1 MPNLDLKILIILLVV
16 ISTVYSVI
24 LNLFKRRSATNP
36 IPDSVKDVYDDES
49 YEKWRAYNAD
59 HSRLDL
65 ISSLVSGIASILL
78 LVTNAYSAF
87 ASLFPADWFGY
98 QVLAVIF
105 LDTIVGELAR
115 LGFSY
120 YSTFAIEEKY
130 GFNKSTNKT
139 FVIDKIRGFI
149 VNFLLMAFL
158 AMILALLH
166 MWLGDAL
173 IILFTVVMFLFGL
186 LISFLYPILSRIG
199 NKFISL
205 EDGELRT
212 RLTELL
218 ESHGYKVRDIK
229 VMDASRRTTKLN
241 AYFTG
246 FGSTKTIVLFDNLV
260 NAMTPDEICAV
271 FAHELGH
278 GINKDT
284 LKMQIM
290 NIGNFLIMAILA
302 WVGVSFPELHHA
314 FGFTGINY
322 GFAIILVGI
331 FLAMVNP
338 FSAMVIN
345 AYSRKAEYRADRQA
359 VLEGYGEAMIMAL
372 KKLAK
377 ENFAELAPTR
387 ISVLLEY
394 SHPPLA
400 ERINAVNSLINDL
413 ANNKETLK

>member
-1 MPNLDLKILIILLVV
+1 MNLKLIIILIVV
-16 ISTVYSVI
+16 IQALYSVV

-49 YEKWRAYNAD
+49 YEKWRAYNAE

-65 ISSLVSGIASILL
+65 ISSLVSGAVNLVLL
-78 LVTNAYSAF
+78 ITNVYSAF
-87 ASLFPADWFGY
+87 ASLFPGDWFGSGAI
-98 QVLAVIF
+98 AVVM
-105 LDTIVGELAR
+105 LDAVVSEIVG

-120 YSTFAIEEKY
+120 YSTFVIEAKY
-130 GFNKSTNKT
+130 GFNKSTVKT

-149 VNFLLMAFL
+149 IGALLMTFL
-158 AMILALLH
+158 SMMLAILH
-166 MWLGDAL
+166 TWLGDAL
-173 IILFTVVMFLFGL
+173 IILFTAVMFLFGL
-186 LISFLYPILSRIG
+186 LISFLYPFFSRIG
-199 NKFISL
+199 NKFVPL
-205 EDGELRT
+205 EEGELRT
-212 RLTELL
+212 RLMELL
-218 ESHGYKVRDIK
+218 TSHGYKVRDIQ

-246 FGSTKTIVLFDNLV
+246 FGSTKTIVLYDNLV

-278 GINKDT
+278 GINRDT

-290 NIGNFLIMAILA
+290 NIGNFLIMAIMA
-302 WVGVSFPELHHA
+302 WISVSFPALHTD
-314 FGFTGINY
+314 FGFSGINY
-322 GFAIILVGI
+322 GFAIILTGI
-331 FLAMVNP
+331 FLSMTSPLSSMA
-338 FSAMVIN
+338 IN
-345 AYSRKAEYRADRQA
+345 AYSRKAEYRADKQA
-359 VLEGYGEAMIMAL
+359 VMEGYGEAMIIAL

-400 ERINAVNSLINDL
+400 DRISAVERLIKDKESL
-413 ANNKETLK
+413 K

>member
-1 MPNLDLKILIILLVV
+1 MIQAL
-16 ISTVYSVI
+16 YSVV

-36 IPDSVKDVYDDES
+36 IPDSVKDVYDEET
-49 YEKWRAYNAD
+49 YQKWRAYNAE

-65 ISSLVSGIASILL
+65 ISSLVSGAVNLVLL
-78 LVTNAYSAF
+78 ITNVYSAF
-87 ASLFPADWFGY
+87 ASLFPGDWFGSGAI
-98 QVLAVIF
+98 AVVM
-105 LDTIVGELAR
+105 LDAVVSEIVG

-120 YSTFAIEEKY
+120 YSTFVIEAKY
-130 GFNKSTNKT
+130 GFNKSTVKT

-149 VNFLLMAFL
+149 IGALLMIFL
-158 AMILALLH
+158 SMMLAILH
-166 MWLGDAL
+166 TWLGDAL
-173 IILFTVVMFLFGL
+173 IILFTAVMFLFGL
-186 LISFLYPILSRIG
+186 LISFLYPFFSRIG
-199 NKFISL
+199 NKFVPL

-212 RLTELL
+212 RLMELL
-218 ESHGYKVRDIK
+218 TSHGYKVRDIQ

-246 FGSTKTIVLFDNLV
+246 FGSTKTIVLYDNLV

-278 GINKDT
+278 GINRDT

-290 NIGNFLIMAILA
+290 NIGNFLIMAIMA
-302 WVGVSFPELHHA
+302 WISVSFPALHTD
-314 FGFTGINY
+314 FGFSGINY
-322 GFAIILVGI
+322 GFAIILTGI
-331 FLAMVNP
+331 FLSMTSPLSSMA
-338 FSAMVIN
+338 IN
-345 AYSRKAEYRADRQA
+345 AYSRKAEYRADKQA
-359 VLEGYGEAMIMAL
+359 VMEGYGEAMIIAL

-400 ERINAVNSLINDL
+400 DRISAVERLIKDKESL
-413 ANNKETLK
+413 K